1 MYKRTT
7 AHICSQ
13 IHPGNRRTYL
23 LVTLTSVGVGFREGR
38 GAIHSL
44 HRRAGEGNYDT
55 GHVVEDL
62 AGEPE
67 RAPPRQSQPSIQLD
81 CGQGK
86 CKAATGKARP
96 FGPPPDEVDNMRKPV
111 VGIPENTRSAW
122 DFKPGL
128 ELHRMQGDDRICS
141 NVGHPITTPRVSR
154 QDHLVRAIPVVGC
167 LYSTLAARPAPGHG
181 SADTEAVS

>member
-13 IHPGNRRTYL
+13 VHPSNRRTYSL
-23 LVTLTSVGVGFREGR
+23 LTLTSVGVGLREGWR
-38 GAIHSL
+38 AIHSQ
-44 HRRAGEGNYDT
+44 HGRASEGNDYT
-55 GHVVEDL
+55 RHVIEDL
-62 AGEPE
+62 ASDPE
-67 RAPPRQSQPSIQLD
+67 RAPPRQSQLTIQLD
-81 CGQGK
+81 CCQSK
-86 CKAATGKARP
+86 CKAAAGKARP
-96 FGPPPDEVDNMRKPV
+96 FGPPPDEVENVRKPV

-128 ELHRMQGDDRICS
+128 ELHRIQCDDRICS
-141 NVGHPITTPRVSR
+141 NVGYPITTPRVPR

-167 LYSTLAARPAPGHG
+167 LYSTLAARPASGHG

>member
-13 IHPGNRRTYL
+13 IHPGNRRTYSI
-23 LVTLTSVGVGFREGR
+23 VPLTSVGAGLREGR

-44 HRRAGEGNYDT
+44 HGRAGEGNYHT
-55 GHVVEDL
+55 RHVVEDL

-86 CKAATGKARP
+86 CKAAAGKARP
-96 FGPPPDEVDNMRKPV
+96 FSPPPDEVENVRKPV

-128 ELHRMQGDDRICS
+128 ELHRMQGDDWIRS

-154 QDHLVRAIPVVGC
+154 QDHLVRAIPVVRG